1 MKKIFIFLT
10 AIVFLAGCTSTPKRS
25 NIPTPVA
32 SIQTVSEG
40 EYILTNLFPEAN
52 LTLGFDEEGRIFGFS
67 GINRYF
73 GKADINNGTIVV
85 EPLAT
90 TKMAGPQAK
99 MIIEDQYLT
108 ILKSAKTIEI
118 KNDSLILTNERGET
132 LIFNK
137 K

>member
-1 MKKIFIFLT
+1 MKKVFIFLT
-10 AIVFLAGCTSTPKRS
+10 AVVFLAGCSSTPKKS
-25 NIPTPVA
+25 NVPTPVA
-32 SIQTVSEG
+32 SIQVVSEG

-73 GKADINNGTIVV
+73 GKVDINNGTILV

-90 TKMAGPQAK
+90 TRMAGPKEK

-108 ILKSAKTIEI
+108 ILKSTKTIEI